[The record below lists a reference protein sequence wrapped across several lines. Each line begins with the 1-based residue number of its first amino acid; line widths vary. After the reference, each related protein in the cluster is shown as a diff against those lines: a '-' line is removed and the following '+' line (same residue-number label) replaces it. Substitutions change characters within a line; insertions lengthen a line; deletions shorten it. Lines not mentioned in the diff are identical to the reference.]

1 MDSAIANELD
11 ETEEDSQRINA
22 KVISYEE
29 KTASE
34 KKAFLKKIEY
44 EAQCEVQELA
54 HLLESEREIKD
65 QIETEALERE
75 RDSFLEQMDSAIANE
90 LDETEEDSQGIR
102 N

>member
-1 MDSAIANELD
+1 
-11 ETEEDSQRINA
+11 
-22 KVISYEE
+22 
-29 KTASE
+29 
-34 KKAFLKKIEY
+34 
-44 EAQCEVQELA
+44 
-54 HLLESEREIKD
+54 LESEREIQD